1 MSEQKAS
8 ARDLDEVGARSS
20 SAPPRRAWAL
30 VAQREVVVKL
40 TDKAFLLGTLAMLV
54 LVAGILG
61 VQALLADRTEKFTLA
76 ATPETVAI
84 GEAAAATVSDLDE
97 NVIVEVREAADPA
110 AARGLVREES
120 ADAWLAP
127 TPQGF
132 RLVGLRGVDGAL
144 EAAYGQALRQQILD
158 RNAADRD
165 VDLADLEAGS
175 TVTTAQLE
183 GDATRSQLADLL
195 GVGMAFLFYISSLL
209 FGIALANS
217 VVEEKQSRLV
227 EILAATISVRQL
239 LAGKIIGS
247 TILAVGQLL
256 LIGAV
261 GVVGL
266 SFTDI
271 GVALPA
277 VTGGI
282 AWFVAFFLVGFLLV
296 STLYAVAGALASRT
310 EDVQST
316 SGPATLVVF
325 AVFFGGAFLSGTAEV
340 VASFLPPTSALI
352 MPIRVV
358 SGEASWWEPVVALV
372 LLALATAAVLAGA
385 SRLYRRALLQTSG
398 KLSIRQAWTART

>member
-1 MSEQKAS
+1 MTAPT
-8 ARDLDEVGARSS
+8 AP
-20 SAPPRRAWAL
+20 APPRRAWAL
-30 VAQREVVVKL
+30 VAQREVIVKL
-40 TDKAFLLGTLAMLV
+40 TDRAFLLGTLAMLV
-54 LVAGILG
+54 LVAGLLG
-61 VQALLADRTEKFTLA
+61 AQALLADRTEQFTVT
-76 ATPETVAI
+76 ATPDTAAV
-84 GEAAAATVSDLDE
+84 GEAAAARVTGIDD
-97 NVIVEVREAADPA
+97 NVVVQMRTAAGPADARAMVRAET
-110 AARGLVREES
+110 

-127 TPQGF
+127 TPDGF
-132 RLVGLRGVDGAL
+132 RLVGLRGVDSAL
-144 EAAYGQALRQQILD
+144 ESAYGQALTQRVIAA
-158 RNAADRD
+158 NASANDI
-165 VDLADLEAGS
+165 APGELEAGS

-195 GVGMAFLFYISSLL
+195 GFGMAFLFYISSLL

-227 EILAATISVRQL
+227 EILASTISVRQL

-247 TILAVGQLL
+247 TILAIGQLL

-261 GVVGL
+261 AVVGL
-266 SFTDI
+266 SFTDFS
-271 GVALPA
+271 VALPA

-282 AWFVAFFLVGFLLV
+282 AWFVVFFLVGFLLV

-325 AVFFGGAFLSGTAEV
+325 VVFFGSAFLSGTAEV
-340 VASFLPPTSALI
+340 VASFVPPTSALI

-358 SGEASWWEPVVALV
+358 SGEASWWEPVIALV
-372 LLALATAAVLAGA
+372 LLALAAGAVLAGA

-398 KLSIRQAWTART
+398 KLSIRQAWSAQT

>member
-1 MSEQKAS
+1 MTFQQP
-8 ARDLDEVGARSS
+8 VS
-20 SAPPRRAWAL
+20 SAQNRSAWTL

-54 LVAGILG
+54 LIAGLLG
-61 VQALLADRTEKFTLA
+61 VQALLADRTEQFTVA
-76 ATPETVAI
+76 ATPDTVAV
-84 GEAAAATVSDLDE
+84 GQSAAAAVSGIDE
-97 NVIVEVREAADPA
+97 NVIVDVRQAADPG
-110 AARGLVREES
+110 AARGLVRAETV
-120 ADAWLAP
+120 DAWLAP
-127 TPQGF
+127 AADGF
-132 RLVGLRGVDGAL
+132 RLVGLLGVDGAL
-144 EAAYGQALRQQILD
+144 ESAYGQAIAQQVVD
-158 RNAADRD
+158 ANAAERD
-165 VDLADLEAGS
+165 VSIADLEAGS

-183 GDATRSQLADLL
+183 GDTTRSELADLL
-195 GVGMAFLFYISSLL
+195 GFGMAFLFYISSLL

-227 EILAATISVRQL
+227 EILVSTISVRQL

-247 TILAVGQLL
+247 TILALGQLL

-261 GVVGL
+261 AVVGL
-266 SFTDI
+266 SFT
-271 GVALPA
+271 GFGAALPA

-282 AWFVAFFLVGFLLV
+282 AWFVVFFLVGFLLV

-325 AVFFGGAFLSGTAEV
+325 VVFFGSAFLSGTAEV
-340 VASFLPPTSALI
+340 VASFVPPTSALI

-358 SGEASWWEPVVALV
+358 SGEAAWWEPVVALV
-372 LLALATAAVLAGA
+372 LLALAAGAVLVGA

-398 KLSIRQAWTART
+398 KLSIRQAWSAQT